1 MKQADIDWIK
11 KICNEKHSKQIWA
24 TRAQVMAKNI
34 KPLKAACDGN
44 DDIPFETLEQF
55 VKSLVR
61 KYDMSVGTILT
72 ITDVDGGMTYHAG
85 ITSASMNPE
94 TKRHDWLFTVHADT
108 MYEMYMKLSLMAFV
122 TVKQGRV
129 GKRKEPSFRKE
140 G

>member
-1 MKQADIDWIK
+1 MKQQDVDWIK

-34 KPLKAACDGN
+34 KLLKASCDGD
-44 DDIPFETLEQF
+44 DDIPSKALEQF
-55 VKSLVR
+55 VKSLVK
-61 KYDMSVGTILT
+61 KYDMSVGTIMT
-72 ITDVDGGMTYHAG
+72 ITDVDGGMTYH
-85 ITSASMNPE
+85 TWMMSASMNPE
-94 TKRHDWLFTVHADT
+94 TRRHDWLFTVHADT

-129 GKRKEPSFRKE
+129 GKRREPSFRKE

>member
-1 MKQADIDWIK
+1 MKQQDIDWIK
-11 KICNEKHSKQIWA
+11 KICNEKHTKEIWA

-34 KPLKAACDGN
+34 KPLNAACDGN
-44 DDIPFETLEQF
+44 DDISFESLEKF

-61 KYDMSVGTILT
+61 KYDMCVGTILT

-122 TVKQGRV
+122 TIKEGKV
-129 GKRKEPSFRKE
+129 GKRKEQKFKE
-140 G
+140 A